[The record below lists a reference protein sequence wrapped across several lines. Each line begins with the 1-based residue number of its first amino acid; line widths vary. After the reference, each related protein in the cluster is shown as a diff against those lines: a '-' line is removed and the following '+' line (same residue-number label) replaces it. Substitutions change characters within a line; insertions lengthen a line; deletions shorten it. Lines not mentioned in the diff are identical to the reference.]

1 MGEHLGS
8 GPVSDKGEEL
18 SALAPS
24 SMPTPARGD
33 LAGLD
38 FVGFSAWCRG
48 LVGFHDRF
56 HRALFRRLMA
66 DGVWDP
72 AAEPVWAEAERS
84 RPGTLATLTEAGSR
98 CQIPEVVAERAAH
111 DPVLG
116 DTRKLLLRLS
126 DGREV
131 ETVLIPMG
139 GGEERGGH
147 YTVCVSSQ
155 VGCKMGCTFCHTAT
169 MGLIRQLA
177 AHEITGQV
185 LAVQAHTGRRPRNVV
200 FMGMGEPLDNLDA
213 VAQAVR
219 VLTDVCG
226 LAIAFDHITVSTV
239 GRVDGIERLP
249 ALGLDRVNLAISL
262 SAPDDALRS
271 RLMPVNRVYDL
282 ARLRAAL
289 VAFPLR
295 PGRRFLISYVLIAG
309 TNDAPEQA
317 AALAQWCAGMPVLVN
332 LIPWNPIPGSSA
344 QTSPPA
350 RMADFHAELRRS
362 GVQVRQRQTKGDAV
376 MAACG
381 QLGDPAGRR
390 LIRRA

>member
-8 GPVSDKGEEL
+8 GPGSDKSEAASAAAL
-18 SALAPS
+18 SGLAV
-24 SMPTPARGD
+24 RND

-38 FVGFSAWCRG
+38 FASFSWWCRG
-48 LVGFHDRF
+48 LVGFHERF
-56 HRALFRRLMA
+56 HRALYRRLMA

-84 RPGTLATLTEAGSR
+84 RPGTVAMLSAAADVRQL
-98 CQIPEVVAERAAH
+98 PLVVDERAVH
-111 DPVLG
+111 DPLLG
-116 DTRKLLLRLS
+116 ETRKLLLRFA
-126 DGREV
+126 DGRDA

-139 GGEERGGH
+139 GGPERGGH

-155 VGCKMGCTFCHTAT
+155 IGCKMGCTFCHTAT
-169 MGLIRQLA
+169 MGLVRQLA
-177 AHEITGQV
+177 AHEIVGQV
-185 LAVQAHTGRRPRNVV
+185 LAVQQRTGKRPRNVV

-262 SAPDDALRS
+262 SASDDALRS

-289 VAFPLR
+289 LAFPLR

-309 TNDAPEQA
+309 TNDALEQA
-317 AALAQWCAGMPVLVN
+317 AALARWCTGLPVLVN
-332 LIPWNPIPGSSA
+332 LIPWNPIPGA
-344 QTSPPA
+344 CEQTSPPA
-350 RMADFHAELRRS
+350 QMAAFHAELRRA
-362 GVQVRQRQTKGDAV
+362 GVQVRQRKTKGDAV

-381 QLGDPAGRR
+381 QLGDPRQRR
-390 LIRRA
+390 RQVH

>member
-1 MGEHLGS
+1 
-8 GPVSDKGEEL
+8 V
-18 SALAPS
+18 
-24 SMPTPARGD
+24 RQD

-38 FVGFSAWCRG
+38 FAGFAAWCRG

-56 HRALFRRLMA
+56 HRALYRRLMA
-66 DGVWDP
+66 DGIWDP
-72 AAEPVWAEAERS
+72 MTEPVWAEAERS
-84 RPGTLATLTEAGSR
+84 RPGTLAALASAAASR
-98 CQIPEVVAERAAH
+98 QIPEVVAEHTAH

-116 DTRKLLLRLS
+116 ETRKLALRLV
-126 DGREV
+126 DGRDV
-131 ETVLIPMG
+131 EAVLIPMG
-139 GGEERGGH
+139 GGPERGGH

-169 MGLIRQLA
+169 MGLVRQLA
-177 AHEITGQV
+177 AHEIVGQV
-185 LAVQAHTGRRPRNVV
+185 LAVQARTGRRPRNVV

-249 ALGLDRVNLAISL
+249 ELGLDRINLAISL
-262 SAPDDALRS
+262 SAPDDELRS

-295 PGRRFLISYVLIAG
+295 PGRKFLISYVLIAG

-317 AALAQWCAGMPVLVN
+317 AALARWCAGMPVLVN

-344 QTSPPA
+344 QTASPA
-350 RMADFHAELRRS
+350 RMADFHAELRRA

-381 QLGDPAGRR
+381 QLGDPAQRKRR
-390 LIRRA
+390 PG